1 MATASYINMFNTAGG
16 SSDQLNSGS
25 YIVQRKFSDFCI
37 NGPQWWPRLWK
48 MQEIFLRT
56 FLKTG
61 FEKDGRHYQIFF
73 SRDDQSWN
81 NQLSF
86 KNYLSNTQ
94 ISSCSTLFRFMQ
106 AFKLHLP
113 PNCDRNTTFWLLIKH
128 IQKVYVLVLI
138 STRFVATC
146 LSEGTIPPNH
156 QCEPVARV
164 RSNWEP
170 DARVS
175 FHCWPDVTCM
185 GQIQLWT
192 SCKGQFHLW
201 TRCKSQFP
209 LWTRCN
215 LNRSDP
221 TVNQL
226 QGPVPIVNQMQG
238 SDPKWEESN
247 HFVSKW
253 AWFKQ
258 AVKCQSFSVISL
270 L

>member
-1 MATASYINMFNTAGG
+1 MVTVSLKDARNFSQDFLGLALKRMDDIINFFLSLEMIKAEITNWASKIICPT
-16 SSDQLNSGS
+16 
-25 YIVQRKFSDFCI
+25 
-37 NGPQWWPRLWK
+37 
-48 MQEIFLRT
+48 
-56 FLKTG
+56 LK
-61 FEKDGRHYQIFF
+61 
-73 SRDDQSWN
+73 
-81 NQLSF
+81 
-86 KNYLSNTQ
+86 
-94 ISSCSTLFRFMQ
+94 ISSCSTLFRFMRV
-106 AFKLHLP
+106 FKLHLP

-146 LSEGTIPPNH
+146 LSEGMIPPNH
-156 QCEPVARV
+156 QCEPVAKV

-170 DARVS
+170 DVRVS

-192 SCKGQFHLW
+192 SWKGQFHLW
-201 TRCKSQFP
+201 TRCNSQFP

-226 QGPVPIVNQMQG
+226 QGPVPIVNQMEG

-270 L
+270 LQNKLNLELHLFTL

>member
-1 MATASYINMFNTAGG
+1 MDDI
-16 SSDQLNSGS
+16 
-25 YIVQRKFSDFCI
+25 I
-37 NGPQWWPRLWK
+37 
-48 MQEIFLRT
+48 
-56 FLKTG
+56 
-61 FEKDGRHYQIFF
+61 IFF

-146 LSEGTIPPNH
+146 LSEGMIPPNH
-156 QCEPVARV
+156 QCEPVAKV

-170 DARVS
+170 DVRVS

-192 SCKGQFHLW
+192 SWKGQFHLW

-215 LNRSDP
+215 LEQVRS
-221 TVNQL
+221 NCE
-226 QGPVPIVNQMQG
+226 PVARASSHCE
-238 SDPKWEESN
+238 SDGR
-247 HFVSKW
+247 VRSKMRR
-253 AWFKQ
+253 K
-258 AVKCQSFSVISL
+258 QSFCLEMDMVQASCEMSKFFCYFFVVK
-270 L
+270 

>member
-25 YIVQRKFSDFCI
+25 YIVQREFSDFCI

-61 FEKDGRHYQIFF
+61 FEKDGRHYQFFF

-170 DARVS
+170 DVRVS

-215 LNRSDP
+215 LNRSD
-221 TVNQL
+221 
-226 QGPVPIVNQMQG
+226 QMEG